1 MATTRKKVTFEEQMA
16 NLQEIVNQLQQ
27 GNLSLDDSIKQFKDG
42 MKLADKLQTQLDKA
56 NQTLAQLMGDDGQ
69 LEPAE
74 KAGEDLS
81 NNGVNNQGY
90 HSEFVKSDNETN
102 KERS

>member
-16 NLQEIVNQLQQ
+16 NLQEIVDHLQQ
-27 GNLSLDDSIKQFKDG
+27 ENLSLDESIKEFKDG
-42 MKLADKLQTQLDKA
+42 MKLANKLQTQLDKA
-56 NQTLAQLMGDDGQ
+56 DKTLAQLMNDDGQ

-90 HSEFVKSDNETN
+90 HSEFTDQDKS
-102 KERS
+102 K

>member
-27 GNLSLDDSIKQFKDG
+27 GNLSLDESIKEFKDG
-42 MKLADKLQTQLDKA
+42 MKLANKLQTQLDKA
-56 NQTLAQLMGDDGQ
+56 DKTLAQLMGEDGQ

-81 NNGVNNQGY
+81 NNGISNQGY
-90 HSEFVKSDNETN
+90 HSEFNDQEN
-102 KERS
+102 

>member
-1 MATTRKKVTFEEQMA
+1 MATTRKTVTFEEQMA
-16 NLQEIVNQLQQ
+16 NLQEIVDHLQQ
-27 GNLSLDDSIKQFKDG
+27 GNLSLDESIKEFKDG
-42 MKLADKLQTQLDKA
+42 MKLANKLQTQLDKA
-56 NQTLAQLMGDDGQ
+56 DKTLAQLMNDDGQ

-90 HSEFVKSDNETN
+90 HSEFTDQDKSN
-102 KERS
+102 

>member
-16 NLQEIVNQLQQ
+16 NLQEIVDHLQQ
-27 GNLSLDDSIKQFKDG
+27 GNLSLDESIKEFKDG
-42 MKLADKLQTQLDKA
+42 MKMANMLQTQLDKA
-56 NQTLAQLMGDDGQ
+56 DKTLAQLMNDDGQ

-90 HSEFVKSDNETN
+90 HSEFTDQDKSN
-102 KERS
+102 

>member
-42 MKLADKLQTQLDKA
+42 MKLANKLQTQLDKA
-56 NQTLAQLMGDDGQ
+56 DQTLAQLMGDDGQ
-69 LEPAE
+69 LQPAE
-74 KAGEDLS
+74 EAGEDLS
-81 NNGVNNQGY
+81 NNGVQNQGY
-90 HSEFVKSDNETN
+90 HSEFADKD
-102 KERS
+102 KK

>member
-16 NLQEIVNQLQQ
+16 NLQESVDHLQQ
-27 GNLSLDDSIKQFKDG
+27 GNLSLDESIKEFKDG
-42 MKLADKLQTQLDKA
+42 MKLANKLQTQLDKA
-56 NQTLAQLMGDDGQ
+56 DKTLAQLMNDDGQ

-90 HSEFVKSDNETN
+90 HSEFTDQDKSN
-102 KERS
+102 

>member
-16 NLQEIVNQLQQ
+16 NLQEIVDHLQQ
-27 GNLSLDDSIKQFKDG
+27 GNLSLDESIKEFKDG
-42 MKLADKLQTQLDKA
+42 MKMANKLHRPLDIAAK
-56 NQTLAQLMGDDGQ
+56 TLAEFMTDVGQ

-90 HSEFVKSDNETN
+90 HSEFTDQDKS
-102 KERS
+102 K

>member
-16 NLQEIVNQLQQ
+16 NLQTIVDHLQQ
-27 GNLSLDDSIKQFKDG
+27 GNLSLDDSIKEFKDG
-42 MKLADKLQTQLDKA
+42 MKLANKLQTQFDKA
-56 NQTLAQLMGDDGQ
+56 DKTLAQLMGDDGQ

-81 NNGVNNQGY
+81 NNGVSNQGY
-90 HSEFVKSDNETN
+90 HSEFKDQD
-102 KERS
+102 K

>member
-56 NQTLAQLMGDDGQ
+56 DKTLAQLMGDDGK
-69 LEPAE
+69 LTPAE

-81 NNGVNNQGY
+81 NNGVSNQGY
-90 HSEFVKSDNETN
+90 HSEFTDADDK
-102 KERS
+102 

>member
-16 NLQEIVNQLQQ
+16 NLQEIVDHLQQ
-27 GNLSLDDSIKQFKDG
+27 GNLSLDESIKEFKDG
-42 MKLADKLQTQLDKA
+42 MKMANKLQTQLDKA
-56 NQTLAQLMGDDGQ
+56 DKTLAQLMNDDGQ
-69 LEPAE
+69 LEQAE

-90 HSEFVKSDNETN
+90 HSEFTDQDKS
-102 KERS
+102 K

>member
-16 NLQEIVNQLQQ
+16 NLQEIVDHLQQ
-27 GNLSLDDSIKQFKDG
+27 GNLSLDESIKEFKDG
-42 MKLADKLQTQLDKA
+42 MKMANKLQTQLDKA
-56 NQTLAQLMGDDGQ
+56 DKTLAQLMNDDGQ
-69 LEPAE
+69 LEPAA

-90 HSEFVKSDNETN
+90 HSEFTDQDKS
-102 KERS
+102 K